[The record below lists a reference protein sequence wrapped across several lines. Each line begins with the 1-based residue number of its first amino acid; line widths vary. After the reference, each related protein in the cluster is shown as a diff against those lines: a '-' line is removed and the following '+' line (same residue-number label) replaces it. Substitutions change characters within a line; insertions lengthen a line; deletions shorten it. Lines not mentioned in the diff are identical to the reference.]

1 MTTSCSIPGLNV
13 PRSRFPDPEQDLPA
27 AEGEQR
33 VVLAGVNAGVV
44 GLLLAA
50 LYDPV
55 WVSAV
60 HGAHDLA
67 LVLAI
72 WVCLAVWRVPVWVL
86 APLSALA
93 GVILLS

>member
-1 MTTSCSIPGLNV
+1 RRA
-13 PRSRFPDPEQDLPA
+13 RSA
-27 AEGEQR
+27 
-33 VVLAGVNAGVV
+33 LAGVNAGVV